1 MKKNKIVKYATT
13 TYTCLLA
20 VMAFCLFVGI
30 LNLDMNPRQ
39 VNSLLGII
47 LVWASVIGIAI
58 NLLTVIFIKSLR
70 SIAVVLLIVC
80 TFALAEGVFIIFGFH
95 SHSQGDGE
103 VAHG

>member
-30 LNLDMNPRQ
+30 PNLDMNPRQ

-58 NLLTVIFIKSLR
+58 NLLTVIFYKKSTLHYR
-70 SIAVVLLIVC
+70 SAAHRMHIC
-80 TFALAEGVFIIFGFH
+80 TGRRMFSLFLVFTAIRRGT
-95 SHSQGDGE
+95 
-103 VAHG
+103 VK

>member
-20 VMAFCLFVGI
+20 VMAFCLFAGI
-30 LNLDMNPRQ
+30 PNLDMNPRQ

-58 NLLTVIFIKSLR
+58 DLLTVIFIKSLR
-70 SIAVVLLIVC
+70 SIAVVLIIVC
-80 TFALAEGVFIIFGFH
+80 TFALAEGCFH
-95 SHSQGDGE
+95 YFWFSQPFAGGR
-103 VAHG
+103 

>member
-1 MKKNKIVKYATT
+1 VKKNKIVKYATT

-80 TFALAEGVFIIFGFH
+80 TFALAEGCFH
-95 SHSQGDGE
+95 YFWFSSQPFAGGR
-103 VAHG
+103 

>member
-1 MKKNKIVKYATT
+1 MKNNKVAKYVLIV
-13 TYTCLLA
+13 YTCLL
-20 VMAFCLFVGI
+20 VIMAFYLFAGI
-30 LNLDMNPRQ
+30 PNLDMNPRQ

-80 TFALAEGVFIIFGFH
+80 TFALAEGCFH
-95 SHSQGDGE
+95 YFWFSQPFAGGR
-103 VAHG
+103 